1 MGIPD
6 LVFWFCKVSRRSE
19 LLFITVST
27 PPLSQ
32 VYRIITG
39 VLMIMIKE
47 VLDQGCS
54 TFRVDCLP

>member
-6 LVFWFCKVSRRSE
+6 LFFWFCKVSRRSE

-32 VYRIITG
+32 LYRIITR
-39 VLMIMIKE
+39 VLMIMIKKAQ
-47 VLDQGCS
+47 DQGCS